1 MAIQIN
7 GPDPAASDQ
16 VIDWLVQ
23 PLMSHRTS
31 LKNPLHWEEASGG
44 LQIACE
50 NWKKKEKVHEKERAN
65 NQDGGICICQSGKLL
80 ATSLNIHAVWTI
92 RLWIL
97 QPQIELT
104 GK

>member
-7 GPDPAASDQ
+7 GPDPAANDQ

-50 NWKKKEKVHEKERAN
+50 KEKKKKKVHEKERGN
-65 NQDGGICICQSGKLL
+65 NQDGGICHLPIWKAFGYFIKYTCSMDHQ
-80 ATSLNIHAVWTI
+80 TVDPPTTN
-92 RLWIL
+92 
-97 QPQIELT
+97 
-104 GK
+104 